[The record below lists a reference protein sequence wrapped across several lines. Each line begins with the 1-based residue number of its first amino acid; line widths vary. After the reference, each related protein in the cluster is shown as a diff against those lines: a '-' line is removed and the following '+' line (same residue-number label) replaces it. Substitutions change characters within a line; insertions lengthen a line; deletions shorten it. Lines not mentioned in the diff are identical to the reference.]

1 MWDGSVLCLLLLI
14 SYAWVGS
21 CSVLS
26 ELTWTLGVGGRPLL
40 LGVGR
45 SADWRQKHCINKSL
59 HFSDTKRS
67 VNKVCTQTP
76 TYTHGKKCEQNVHTK
91 HPHTHT
97 HTHMEKKCEQSRH
110 TNTHTEISHVKQ
122 ARIQTKAMT
131 KSTHKEQ
138 SQINLTRPLP
148 TSLVPNKQVPDPVI
162 SLLSCF

>member
-67 VNKVCTQTP
+67 VHTKTHIHTWKRSVNKMCTQNTP
-76 TYTHGKKCEQNVHTK
+76 
-91 HPHTHT
+91 THT
-97 HTHMEKKCEQSRH
+97 HRHMEKKCEQSRH
-110 TNTHTEISHVKQ
+110 TNTHTEISQVKQ
-122 ARIQTKAMT
+122 ARIQMKAMT

-138 SQINLTRPLP
+138 SQITLTRPIP
-148 TSLVPNKQVPDPVI
+148 TSLFPN
-162 SLLSCF
+162 